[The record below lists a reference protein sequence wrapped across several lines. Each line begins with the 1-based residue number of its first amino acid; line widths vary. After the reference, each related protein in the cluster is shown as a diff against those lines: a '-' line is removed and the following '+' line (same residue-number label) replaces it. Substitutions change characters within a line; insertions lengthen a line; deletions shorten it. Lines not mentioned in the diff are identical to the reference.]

1 MKRKGQKKVTAKMR
15 AQQFARANGALQQ
28 APHVTVL
35 VKPFFCG
42 PFPKS
47 LTVAIEGKRAS
58 ASRGGYAAERSRK
71 LRPRRESLAPGKRIV
86 SVVKVTVVEIAVM
99 RVSFVTGSRIR
110 FWSQDVSVN
119 LLP

>member
-1 MKRKGQKKVTAKMR
+1 MR
-15 AQQFARANGALQQ
+15 AKTRAQEFARANGALQQ

-35 VKPFFCG
+35 AFFLVDL
-42 PFPKS
+42 FPKS

-71 LRPRRESLAPGKRIV
+71 LRPRRESLAPGKRNV

-99 RVSFVTGSRIR
+99 RVSFVHVACQPS
-110 FWSQDVSVN
+110 N
-119 LLP
+119 